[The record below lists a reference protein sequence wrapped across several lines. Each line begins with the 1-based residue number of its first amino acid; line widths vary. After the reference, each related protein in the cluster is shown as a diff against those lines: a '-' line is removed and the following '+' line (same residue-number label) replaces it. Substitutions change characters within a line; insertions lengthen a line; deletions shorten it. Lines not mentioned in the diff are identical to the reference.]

1 MYERIGIAWL
11 GSGIWKLKGFDV
23 GTGLDWT
30 GLDWESCSLCRQEE
44 NELRILVKY
53 VERTL
58 FE

>member
-1 MYERIGIAWL
+1 MWGLDW
-11 GSGIWKLKGFDV
+11 
-23 GTGLDWT
+23 TGLDWT